1 MPEKS
6 QFFTGVPKDHA
17 IPDIIFPKTLVL
29 HYYVKYITIVLYAT
43 MYPIKAGQMY
53 PVIVMANWPVIV

>member
-1 MPEKS
+1 MPEKY

-17 IPDIIFPKTLVL
+17 IPDILFPKTLVL